1 MDEVL
6 SMIPSAEDAAQLK
19 LVLTQCLTEIDCL
32 REQMSR
38 DDVEIARSQARTRAL
53 LAEIDEIMRPMARK
67 AA

>member
-6 SMIPSAEDAAQLK
+6 TMPSVEDAAQLQK
-19 LVLTQCLTEIDCL
+19 TLTECIAEIDRL
-32 REQMSR
+32 REIMSR

-53 LAEIDEIMRPMARK
+53 LAEIKAMRTPPERK

>member
-1 MDEVL
+1 ML
-6 SMIPSAEDAAQLK
+6 TLIPSAEDAVQLK
-19 LVLTQCLTEIDCL
+19 LVLTQCLTEIDRL